1 MSFIDILLNHA
12 LRPTWTSGCSLDRGQ
27 TNMSKISA
35 IGVKQTASYTEART
49 QEASLPSCLLTST
62 MPATASIPTLSRY
75 IAWFLGKS
83 SRSTS
88 EGFVEDTEELRI
100 PAPTTLQ
107 DDSYTYQPQAFNT
120 GAALFTLPQ
129 HAPLDLLELSLLCAA
144 QGIAAIPEEPQTPV
158 LRTAVAAAAKVT
170 VVELVQ
176 PMPMEVEILLPT
188 PTVSLTPPTPTKRKP
203 KAGSRSFAPLQ
214 SAPGTL
220 RPSGKWR
227 GRKHTSRRRAHDQ
240 ENFAP
245 ATPSRPLKT
254 REEGLKSYMPPVRLL
269 GVRQGQESTS
279 PYPTSNRF

>member
-1 MSFIDILLNHA
+1 
-12 LRPTWTSGCSLDRGQ
+12 
-27 TNMSKISA
+27 MSKISA
-35 IGVKQTASYTEART
+35 IGVKQTASYTGAGT

-62 MPATASIPTLSRY
+62 MPATASISTLSRY

-129 HAPLDLLELSLLCAA
+129 HVPLDLLELSLLCAA
-144 QGIAAIPEEPQTPV
+144 QGLVAIPEEPQTAV
-158 LRTAVAAAAKVT
+158 LRTAVAAATKVT
-170 VVELVQ
+170 VVEFVE
-176 PMPMEVEILLPT
+176 PISMAVEILLPT
-188 PTVSLTPPTPTKRKP
+188 PTISLTPPTPTKRKP
-203 KAGSRSFAPLQ
+203 KADSRSFAPLQ

-227 GRKHTSRRRAHDQ
+227 GRKHTSSRRAHDK
-240 ENFAP
+240 ENIAP

-254 REEGLKSYMPPVRLL
+254 REERLKSYTPPVRLL
-269 GVRQGQESTS
+269 GLRQGQESTS
-279 PYPTSNRF
+279 RYPTSNSF